1 MPRKVFFVHDLTEPV
16 LHHGGIDVV
25 VVGPFFVARVV
36 GRIDIDALDL
46 PGVNGQKGLEGF
58 EVVAVN
64 DEVIVQADLVR
75 ERFILARYQL
85 MVLDQQMVVLDKCLT
100 LEIQRGHALVNS

>member
-1 MPRKVFFVHDLTEPV
+1 MSSKVFAIHDLSEPV

-25 VVGPFFVARVV
+25 VIDPLFVARVV

-75 ERFILARYQL
+75 ERFVLAGHQL
-85 MVLDQQMVVLDKCLT
+85 MVLDQQMVILDKRLI